1 MIGERIKELRIR
13 NDLTQTDLAKR
24 LQLSRS
30 AVNAWEMGISIPSTQ
45 YIIELA
51 DLFKTSADYILE
63 INREES
69 INISDLSNEEKNII
83 YRLVRSFASNQFLV
97 ELLKKNNVELSE
109 DDLDNLDPSIS
120 EHLYKIKKG
129 SRSK

>member
-13 NDLTQTDLAKR
+13 NDLTQTDLARK

-30 AVNAWEMGISIPSTQ
+30 AINAWEMGISIPSTQ

-51 DLFKTSADYILE
+51 ALFKTSADYILE

-120 EHLYKIKKG
+120 EYLYKIKKG
-129 SRSK
+129 NQGK

>member
-51 DLFKTSADYILE
+51 TLFKTSADYILE

-120 EHLYKIKKG
+120 EYLYKIKKG

>member
-13 NDLTQTDLAKR
+13 NGLTQTDLAKR

-51 DLFKTSADYILE
+51 DLFKTSADYVLE

-120 EHLYKIKKG
+120 EYLYKIKKG

>member
-13 NDLTQTDLAKR
+13 NDLTQTDLARK

-30 AVNAWEMGISIPSTQ
+30 AINAWEMGISIPSTQ

-51 DLFKTSADYILE
+51 TLFKTSADYILE

-120 EHLYKIKKG
+120 EYLYKIKKG